1 MKRTWTISVGCLT
14 VGVWL
19 CPTSAH
25 AMHISEGILPIDWA
39 GFWWLA
45 AVAFVGFGLT
55 VLRRRREAD
64 PRAMPLVAMVGAA
77 IFVISCMPVPIPG
90 VGSCAHP
97 CGVGLGALLLGPWLT
112 VLVASVALTFQALF
126 LAHGGVTTL
135 GADVISMG
143 VVGAFSAY
151 ATFRTLCAMRVPLF
165 AAAMAAGVISDW
177 ATYATTSL
185 QLAAALS
192 GDGSVGNMF
201 VTIIV
206 AFIPTQVPLGL
217 VEGVMTAVAYRFVLD
232 RRPDLLELPRVSR
245 WVAGTGA

>member
-1 MKRTWTISVGCLT
+1 VKRTLPRSAWCLALA
-14 VGVWL
+14 VFL
-19 CPTSAH
+19 CATSAH
-25 AMHISEGILPIDWA
+25 AMHISDGILPIDWA

-45 AVAFVGFGLT
+45 ALPFVGIGLA

-90 VGSCAHP
+90 IGSCAHP
-97 CGVGLGALLLGPWLT
+97 CGVGLGALILGPWLT
-112 VLVASVALTFQALF
+112 VLVASIALTFQALF

-151 ATFRTLCAMRVPLF
+151 ATFRSLRAMRVPLF
-165 AAAMAAGVISDW
+165 AAAMAAGIVSDW
-177 ATYATTSL
+177 ATYTTTSW
-185 QLAAALS
+185 QLAVVLA

-201 VTIIV
+201 ATIVV
-206 AFIPTQVPLGL
+206 AFIPTQLPLGL
-217 VEGVMTAVAYRFVLD
+217 VEGIMTAVAYRFVLD
-232 RRPDLLELPRVSR
+232 RRPDLIGLPPVSR